1 MLRQDLNLVHEHCL
15 AQQVTQEAHTDLVQE
30 YLVFLGQVLAELDN
44 LKQEL
49 LKASLDQRLLIAI
62 CARVLVQVDQQTDQV
77 DRR

>member
-1 MLRQDLNLVHEHCL
+1 
-15 AQQVTQEAHTDLVQE
+15 LVQE